1 MGGRESSRAMLAME
15 GILMEPII
23 EINNLTK
30 YFPIESGFFKKNT
43 RQLKAVDG
51 VSLSIQEGETFGLV
65 GESGCGK
72 TTIGK
77 ILLKLYEPTSG
88 AILFRGK
95 DVTSIRGTTLDEYR
109 KNIQAVQQNPYASL
123 NGRMRIW
130 RIVGEPLIVR
140 GMGKEAVRKKV
151 DELLDLVM
159 LPNCGHRFPHEM
171 SAGQRQ
177 QIAIAR
183 ALSINPKFIVLDEPT
198 SLLDVSAQASIL
210 NMIVELQKKL
220 SLTYLFISH
229 NLAVVRFVGNRVGVM
244 YCGKLVELADS
255 ETLYTSPHHPYTRAL
270 LSSVPDPDPESQ
282 KKEIVLEGDVAS
294 PIDPPEGCRFY
305 LRCSER
311 IDICRKMEPP
321 LLQAGENHLA
331 ACHLIVVTPPA

>member
-1 MGGRESSRAMLAME
+1 
-15 GILMEPII
+15 
-23 EINNLTK
+23 
-30 YFPIESGFFKKNT
+30 
-43 RQLKAVDG
+43 
-51 VSLSIQEGETFGLV
+51 
-65 GESGCGK
+65 
-72 TTIGK
+72 
-77 ILLKLYEPTSG
+77 
-88 AILFRGK
+88 
-95 DVTSIRGTTLDEYR
+95 
-109 KNIQAVQQNPYASL
+109 
-123 NGRMRIW
+123 MRIW

-140 GMGKEAVRKKV
+140 GGTTKEVRKKV
-151 DELLDLVM
+151 DELLDIVM
-159 LPNCGHRFPHEM
+159 LPDCGHRFPHEM

-210 NMIVELQKKL
+210 NMIVGVQKKL

-229 NLAVVRFVGNRVGVM
+229 NLAVVRFISNRVGVM

-255 ETLYTSPHHPYTRAL
+255 EKLYTSPYHPYTRAL

-282 KKEIVLEGDVAS
+282 KQEIVLEGDVAS

-311 IDICRKMEPP
+311 IDICREIEPP
-321 LLQAGENHLA
+321 LLQAGDNHFA
-331 ACHLIVVTPPA
+331 ACHLKAAAPPV

>member
-1 MGGRESSRAMLAME
+1 MLALE
-15 GILMEPII
+15 GILMEPLV
-23 EINNLTK
+23 EIKSLKK
-30 YFPIESGFFKKNT
+30 YFPIESGFLKKNI
-43 RQLKAVDG
+43 RQLKAVDN
-51 VSLSIQEGETFGLV
+51 VSLTIQEGETFGLV

-88 AILFRGK
+88 AILFKGK
-95 DVTSIRGTTLDEYR
+95 DVTAIRGAALDEYR

-140 GMGKEAVRKKV
+140 GGTTKEVRKKV
-151 DELLDLVM
+151 DELLDIVM
-159 LPNCGHRFPHEM
+159 LPDCGHRFPHEM

-210 NMIVELQKKL
+210 NMIVEVQKRL

-229 NLAVVRFVGNRVGVM
+229 NLAVVRFISNRVGVM
-244 YCGKLVELADS
+244 YCGKLVEIGNS
-255 ETLYTSPHHPYTRAL
+255 ETLYTSPYHPYNKAL

-282 KKEIVLEGDVAS
+282 KQEIVLEGDVAS

-305 LRCSER
+305 LRCGER
-311 IDICRKMEPP
+311 MDICKVKEPP
-321 LLQAGENHLA
+321 LLKVDSDHAV
-331 ACHLIVVTPPA
+331 ACHLSAANPPV